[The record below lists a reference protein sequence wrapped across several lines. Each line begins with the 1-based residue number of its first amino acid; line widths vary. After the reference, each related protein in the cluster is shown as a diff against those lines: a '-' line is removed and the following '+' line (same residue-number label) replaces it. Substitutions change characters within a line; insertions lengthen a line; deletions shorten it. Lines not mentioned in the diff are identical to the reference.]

1 MGLNFL
7 TNPARQLALRVMPA
21 FRSSSYLNSFDKS
34 SRTQAQTSINF
45 TNLRD
50 AHLCLH
56 ATQTFIEEVVNHQ
69 DVKAADIEHQQQ
81 PLMCCMNGSTTLTM
95 SINYTLLQTQGNP
108 SPGLKTRDR

>member
-1 MGLNFL
+1 L
-7 TNPARQLALRVMPA
+7 TNPARQLLWVMPA
-21 FRSSSYLNSFDKS
+21 SWLDLQLSYLNSFDKS

-69 DVKAADIEHQQQ
+69 MSR
-81 PLMCCMNGSTTLTM
+81 LLT
-95 SINYTLLQTQGNP
+95 
-108 SPGLKTRDR
+108 

>member
-1 MGLNFL
+1 
-7 TNPARQLALRVMPA
+7 MPA
-21 FRSSSYLNSFDKS
+21 SWLDLQLSYLNSFDKS

-50 AHLCLH
+50 AAHLCLH

-81 PLMCCMNGSTTLTM
+81 LLMCCMNGSTTLTM
-95 SINYTLLQTQGNP
+95 SINYTLQRKGLRVL
-108 SPGLKTRDR
+108 SGLKTRDRWSRGQRR